1 MSTYKNHALVKKC
14 LLRIEEKL
22 GWGDAT
28 EWHSDVFIE
37 LSEVI
42 QEKTNVLLSPTT
54 LKRVWGKVNYTNA
67 PSISTL
73 NTLSQFAGYL
83 NWRDFKNKVED
94 QQTSK
99 TYKFE
104 KDQKK
109 IFAYAAIIALVFI
122 SLFSVINGVSDKL
135 EDFDFSA
142 LEFESRPIVK
152 GLPNSVVFDFNL
164 KGLDSDS
171 IYIQQYWDVTKTIKL
186 EPNQSQATGQYYYPG
201 YFRAKLLV
209 EGDIKKEHDLFIKS
223 EGWLGTIDYEPI
235 PKYFK
240 TSEII
245 GTHLKLPDFALLDIQ
260 NMENPVQSS
269 FHLVDDFGE
278 ISGDNFLLET
288 AFRNSYKDKWA
299 VCQTTKIV
307 ILGTKGAMII
317 PFSIPGCVS
326 DINVLLN
333 DVYLNGKQHDLSAF
347 GTDLSDFKDIQIQTE
362 NKTVKVIIDGE
373 TRFMKRYNV
382 SIGHLVGIRFRFL
395 GAGEVDYLK
404 LTDSSNKIL
413 VDTDFKSK

>member
-1 MSTYKNHALVKKC
+1 MSTNKNNTLVKKC
-14 LLRIEEKL
+14 LLQIEEQL
-22 GWGDAT
+22 GWGDASD
-28 EWHSDVFIE
+28 WHSDVFIE

-42 QEKTNVLLSPTT
+42 QKKTNVLLSPTT

-73 NTLSQFAGYL
+73 NTLAQFAGYV
-83 NWRDFKNKVED
+83 NWRDFKNKIAD
-94 QQTSK
+94 LPDSK
-99 TYKFE
+99 TRKFE

-109 IFAYAAIIALVFI
+109 IFAYAAIFALVFI
-122 SLFSVINGVSDKL
+122 SLFSVLNGVSDNPKN
-135 EDFDFSA
+135 FDFSDV
-142 LEFESRPIVK
+142 EFQSRPIVK

-171 IYIQQYWDVTKTIKL
+171 IYIQQYWDVTKTIKI
-186 EPNQSQATGQYYYPG
+186 EPHQSQATGQYYYPG

-240 TSEII
+240 ESDII
-245 GTHLKLPDFALLDIQ
+245 ATNLVLPDAALLDIQ
-260 NMENPVQSS
+260 HSEKPVQSS
-269 FHLVDDFGE
+269 FHLIDDFGL
-278 ISGDNFLLET
+278 SGDNFLLET
-288 AFRNSYKDKWA
+288 AFRNSYNDKWA
-299 VCQTTKIV
+299 VCQTAKVV

-326 DINVLLN
+326 DLNLLLN
-333 DVYLNGKQHDLSAF
+333 DVYLSGKQHDLSAF
-347 GTDLSDFKDIQIQTE
+347 GTDLSDFRNIQIRTD
-362 NKTVKVIIDGE
+362 NKTVKVAIDGE
-373 TRFMKRYNV
+373 TRFMKHYNV
-382 SIGHLVGIRFRFL
+382 SIGNLVGIRYRFL

-404 LTDSSNKIL
+404 ITDHTNKVLI
-413 VDTDFKSK
+413 DTDF